1 MERYLDIDDKG
12 IKNSLT
18 FFLLDR
24 NIIRAIKM
32 VALNPDVAML
42 FHDTIRKQL
51 SMKCETSDYNA
62 SVGGLFTRTTM
73 ELYAMGREFQHR
85 Q

>member
-24 NIIRAIKM
+24 NIIRGIKM

-42 FHDTIRKQL
+42 FHDTIRK
-51 SMKCETSDYNA
+51 
-62 SVGGLFTRTTM
+62 
-73 ELYAMGREFQHR
+73 
-85 Q
+85 